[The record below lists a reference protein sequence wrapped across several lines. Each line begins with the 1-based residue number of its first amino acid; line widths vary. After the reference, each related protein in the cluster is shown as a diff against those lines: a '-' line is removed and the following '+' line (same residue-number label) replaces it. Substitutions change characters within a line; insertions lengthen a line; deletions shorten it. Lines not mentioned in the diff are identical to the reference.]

1 MKYDMLRA
9 QAIKNHLLKRMNTT
23 CGNENKCPF
32 HSFLNEFL
40 YIFDV
45 GNLTMTQKK
54 KQVKKL
60 NDRLEQDCEFFF
72 VNMFVE
78 QFDLLFY

>member
-1 MKYDMLRA
+1 MKFHMLRA

-32 HSFLNEFL
+32 HYFLHELL

-45 GNLTMTQKK
+45 GNLTMTQKRNELK
-54 KQVKKL
+54 
-60 NDRLEQDCEFFF
+60 N
-72 VNMFVE
+72 
-78 QFDLLFY
+78 